1 MSHGIPQPG
10 PAGHPVPA
18 VPAVQVTDLPAE
30 VPGTLLDV
38 REDDEWAAGH
48 ATGALHIPLGQLPVR
63 LGELDLDEPVH
74 VVCRSGGRSARAV
87 EWLNENGAEAVNVAG
102 GMGAWA
108 EAGRPMEGDG
118 PGEPFVR

>member
-1 MSHGIPQPG
+1 MSYGTAHPGHQVPTTSVTHLPQP
-10 PAGHPVPA
+10 
-18 VPAVQVTDLPAE
+18 

-48 ATGALHIPLGQLPVR
+48 AVGAVHIPLGQLPVR
-63 LGELDLDEPVH
+63 LGELDLDDPVH
-74 VVCRSGGRSARAV
+74 VVCRSGARSAQAV
-87 EWLNENGAEAVNVAG
+87 AWLNENGADAVNVAG

-118 PGEPFVR
+118 DGEPFVR